1 MASFWSNAK
10 CKLIYPLVPLSYVY
24 LFNNLQATIVYAAP
38 KGLLRL
44 RCDSNNYHKRLTMF

>member
-24 LFNNLQATIVYAAP
+24 LFNNLQAAIVYAAP
-38 KGLLRL
+38 KGLL
-44 RCDSNNYHKRLTMF
+44 M